1 MTEKENI
8 PQHQQQT
15 DKGWRFPGFVL
26 PTTTPVPD
34 QFFDELLPKL
44 SGAEVKVL
52 LYICRRTFGFKKSS
66 DTISLSQLVSGIRTK
81 DGRTLD
87 RGTHLGKASVARALK
102 SLEEKNI
109 IRRTR
114 RRSDTRGD
122 EATSYALYF
131 LPSVSQNE
139 TPPVSKRNTGVSHR
153 RDTQQ
158 TGLQQ
163 TDRQQQ
169 AVVERMKKSGI
180 DHAKAQELA
189 VEFSAARI
197 EEKAELLEWKLELQA
212 RGNPRGRPIED
223 PAGWLIRA
231 IEKDYQLPSGFKT
244 STQREQEVA
253 RRKKETIRLA
263 RQQARREQ
271 HQHRQKEQERL
282 QQAQR
287 LVDLKKEHGTGNREH
302 ELWEGIIDELET
314 EDNGSNKAAVHS
326 MLASSALLG
335 VKDGEARIVLRN
347 QFARD
352 WVEKRLCRDI
362 QRVLAQ
368 QLDRQELSIKF
379 ITLDQPQKQNAGP
392 PQQGN

>member
-1 MTEKENI
+1 MTEQDDF
-8 PQHQQQT
+8 PQQQHQT
-15 DKGWRFPGFVL
+15 NKEWKFPGFVL

-52 LYICRRTFGFKKSS
+52 LYICRRTFGFKKGS
-66 DTISLSQLVSGIRTK
+66 DNISLSQLVSGIRTK

-122 EATSYALYF
+122 EATNYALYF
-131 LPSVSQNE
+131 LPPVSQNE
-139 TPPVSKRNTGVSHR
+139 TPPVSKRNTGVSHP

-169 AVVERMKKSGI
+169 VVVERMKKSGI
-180 DHAKAQELA
+180 DNTKARDLA
-189 VEFSAARI
+189 VRFSPGRI
-197 EEKAELLEWKLELQA
+197 EEKTELLEWKLKLQA
-212 RGNPRGRPIED
+212 RGTTRGRPIED

-231 IEKDYQLPSGFKT
+231 IEKDYQLPPGFKT
-244 STQREQEVA
+244 SAQKEQEVA
-253 RRKKETIRLA
+253 RRKKETSHLA

-271 HQHRQKEQERL
+271 HQRRQKEQERL

-287 LVDLKKEHGTGNREH
+287 LVELKKEHGSGNREH
-302 ELWEGIIDELET
+302 ELWDTIIDGLET
-314 EDNGSNKAAVHS
+314 EDNGSNKAALRS
-326 MLASSALLG
+326 MLANSALLG
-335 VKDGEARIVLRN
+335 VEDGEARIVLRN
-347 QFARD
+347 QFAVD
-352 WVEKRLCRDI
+352 WVEKRLARNV
-362 QRVLAQ
+362 QRLLAR
-368 QLDRQELSIKF
+368 QLGGHKVSIKF
-379 ITLDQPQKQNAGP
+379 ITLDRPQELDTDP
-392 PQQGN
+392 T

>member
-8 PQHQQQT
+8 PQNQHQT
-15 DKGWRFPGFVL
+15 HEEWKFPGFVL

-66 DTISLSQLVSGIRTK
+66 DNISLSQLVSGIRTK

-87 RGTHLGKASVARALK
+87 GGTQLGKASVARALK

-109 IRRTR
+109 IRRAR
-114 RRSDTRGD
+114 RRSHTRGD
-122 EATSYALYF
+122 EATSYALHF
-131 LPSVSQNE
+131 LPPVSQNE
-139 TPPVSKRNTGVSHR
+139 TPPVSKRNTDVSHQ

-169 AVVERMKKSGI
+169 VAVERMKKSGI
-180 DHAKAQELA
+180 DHTKARELA
-189 VEFSAARI
+189 RRFSSGRI
-197 EEKAELLEWKLELQA
+197 KEKSELLEWKLELQA
-212 RGNPRGRPIED
+212 RGNTRGRPIED

-231 IEKDYQLPSGFKT
+231 IEKDYQLPPGFKT
-244 STQREQEVA
+244 SAQKAQEAA
-253 RRKKETIRLA
+253 RRKKETTHLA

-271 HQHRQKEQERL
+271 HQHRRKERERI

-287 LVDLKKEHGTGNREH
+287 LVELKKEHGSGNREH
-302 ELWEGIIDELET
+302 EVWDRVIDALET

-326 MLASSALLG
+326 MLANSALLG

-347 QFARD
+347 QFAVN
-352 WVEKRLCRDI
+352 WVEKRLGRNV
-362 QRVLAQ
+362 QRLLARQ
-368 QLDRQELSIKF
+368 LGSHEVSVKFIALDRTQEPG
-379 ITLDQPQKQNAGP
+379 TDPT
-392 PQQGN
+392 